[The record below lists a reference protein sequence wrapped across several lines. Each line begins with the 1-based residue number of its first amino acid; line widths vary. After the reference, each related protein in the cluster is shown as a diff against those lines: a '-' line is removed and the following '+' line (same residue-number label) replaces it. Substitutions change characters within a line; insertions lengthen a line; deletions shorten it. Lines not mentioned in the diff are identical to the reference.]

1 MITYE
6 NQIFTSIATALRTEF
21 PGIYVSGELNLNP
34 EQFPACYI
42 EESDNYVMQSGR
54 TENTAENYS
63 VVTYE
68 VNVFSNKQI
77 GKKQEA
83 KAIMATVDQLMD
95 SWNFTRLALLPV
107 NIDSSTKY
115 RLTARYT
122 AVVDSNETYY
132 RR

>member
-6 NQIFTSIATALRTEF
+6 NQLFTTITEKLRAYF
-21 PGIYVSGELNLNP
+21 PGIYVSGIFNLNP
-34 EQFPACYI
+34 EQFPACYV
-42 EESDNYVMQSGR
+42 EESDNYVLQSGR
-54 TENTAENYS
+54 DQSLAENYV

-68 VNVFSNKQI
+68 VNVFSNLQI

-83 KAIMATVDQLMD
+83 KAIMAVVDEIMD
-95 SWNFTRLALLPV
+95 SLNFTRLALLPV

-122 AVVDSNETYY
+122 AVTDKNETYY